1 MSTLFEIDK
10 AIEAFFEENVDPETG
25 ELLNIEQLDELQ
37 LAREQKIENV
47 GLYIK
52 NLEAEATAVENQEKI
67 FADRKK
73 RIRKKIEGLKGFLGY
88 ALDGKPFKTDRVVM
102 SFRKSESV
110 LVKDDYLVPDEYC
123 NITVVRKP
131 DKKVLKDALKKGKEI
146 MGCELVEKNN
156 VQIK

>member
-1 MSTLFEIDK
+1 MTLFEIDK
-10 AIEAFFEENVDPETG
+10 ALADFEFEIDEETG
-25 ELLNIEQLDELQ
+25 EVLNIQDLDELN
-37 LAREQKIENV
+37 LAREQKIENI
-47 GLYIK
+47 GLLIR
-52 NLEAEATAVENQEKI
+52 NLEAEADAVENQEKI

-156 VQIK
+156 INIK

>member
-1 MSTLFEIDK
+1 MTLFEIDK
-10 AIEAFFEENVDPETG
+10 AIMDFEFEVDEETG
-25 ELLNIEQLDELQ
+25 EILNPNALEELEM
-37 LAREQKIENV
+37 AREQKIENV

-52 NLEAEATAVENQEKI
+52 NLEAEANAVENQEKI

-88 ALDGKPFKTDRVVM
+88 ALDGQKFKTDKVEM

-110 LVKDDYLVPDEYC
+110 LIKDEYLIPDDYCEY
-123 NITVVRKP
+123 TVLRKP
-131 DKKVLKDALKKGKEI
+131 NKTNLKKALKDGKEI
-146 MGCELVEKNN
+146 FGAELVEKMN

>member
-1 MSTLFEIDK
+1 MVEIDK

-37 LAREQKIENV
+37 LAREQKIDNV

-52 NLEAEATAVENQEKI
+52 NLEAEADAVENQEKI

-131 DKKVLKDALKKGKEI
+131 DKKVLKDALKKGAEI
-146 MGCELVEKNN
+146 MGCELVEKQN

>member
-1 MSTLFEIDK
+1 MTLFDIDK
-10 AIEAFFEENVDPETG
+10 AIADFEFEVDENTG
-25 ELLNIEQLDELQ
+25 EILNPNALDELQ
-37 LAREQKIENV
+37 MAREQKIENV

-52 NLEAEATAVENQEKI
+52 NLEAEADAVENQEKV

-88 ALDGKPFKTDRVVM
+88 ALQGEPFKTDKVVM
-102 SFRKSESV
+102 SFRRSEGV
-110 LVKDDYLVPDEYC
+110 HITDEYLIPDEYKTF
-123 NITVVRKP
+123 TVVKKP
-131 DKKVLKDALKKGKEI
+131 DKTVIKKALKDGKEI

>member
-1 MSTLFEIDK
+1 MTLFEIDK
-10 AIEAFFEENVDPETG
+10 AIQDFEFEIDEETG
-25 ELLNIEQLDELQ
+25 EILNPNVLEELEM
-37 LAREQKIENV
+37 AREQKIENV

-52 NLEAEATAVENQEKI
+52 NLEAEADAVENQEKV

-88 ALDGKPFKTDRVVM
+88 ALQGEPFKTDKVVM
-102 SFRKSESV
+102 SFRRSESV
-110 LVKDDYLVPDEYC
+110 HITDEYLIPDEYKTF
-123 NITVVRKP
+123 TVVKKP
-131 DKKVLKDALKKGKEI
+131 DKTVIKKALKDGKEI